1 MNGRSLLPL
10 AAVLAVAGWF
20 LIQGLQEDAR
30 PRPASASGGGVQEE
44 APPERILSGSIVG
57 AAARPGWQVT
67 ALAPDGRRAGE
78 GFAHDNGAFRLA
90 LEVEGP
96 VWVAA
101 FRSARD
107 EAGRRLHQQVR
118 SEAPVEPGDDGGGLR
133 LRGPRLVLETPLD
146 RELRVELRPD
156 GEARPG
162 DFWWNWF
169 LERGRGGSG
178 ALRAG
183 DPLVLEG
190 LPPGPWRWILLEGR
204 ETVAEGVFELPAEG
218 ELSLS
223 LPLSEGD

>member
-1 MNGRSLLPL
+1 MKGRSLLPL
-10 AAVLAVAGWF
+10 AALLAVAGWF

-30 PRPASASGGGVQEE
+30 PRPASGSGGGRGEE
-44 APPERILSGSIVG
+44 ALPERILSGSIVG

-67 ALAPDGRRAGE
+67 ALAPDGRLAGE

-90 LEVEGP
+90 LEVAGP

-101 FRSARD
+101 FRASRD

-118 SEAPVEPGDDGGGLR
+118 SDGPVEAGGEGVELR
-133 LRGPRLVLETPLD
+133 LRGPRLVLETSLD
-146 RELRVELRPD
+146 RELRVELRPG

-169 LERGRGGSG
+169 RERGRGGSG
-178 ALRAG
+178 ALRSG

-190 LPPGPWRWILLEGR
+190 LPPGSWRWTLLEGR

-218 ELSLS
+218 ELRLS
-223 LPLSEGD
+223 LPLPPGD